1 MDYTTHFT
9 RGEGRLAWW
18 LFFFFIAINTNT
30 ITTATTAPITSTI
43 IRVDRPAARPVLSNK
58 TKI

>member
-9 RGEGRLAWW
+9 RGEGRLARW
-18 LFFFFIAINTNT
+18 LFFFFTAINTIT
-30 ITTATTAPITSTI
+30 ITTATTAAINSTTN
-43 IRVDRPAARPVLSNK
+43 RADRPAARPGLFNK